1 MAASHYSELVVN
13 YTQPKNRIYQNTRT
27 SRPTD
32 YLGNNTVWVA
42 KSLFRLRFTMVKEND
57 IQCRR
62 LVVSHCNPH
71 KSSFKSILWW
81 STLASPMF
89 FSLEVT
95 RVDPCQALIG
105 KKFLE
110 RSVTAVLCW
119 FSRKVQKQL
128 KRNLRLISREKK
140 NDNKFYDGFL
150 FFRYVNNSPVVSDVQ

>member
-32 YLGNNTVWVA
+32 YLGNNTVRVA

-71 KSSFKSILWW
+71 KSSFKSI
-81 STLASPMF
+81 F
-89 FSLEVT
+89 
-95 RVDPCQALIG
+95 
-105 KKFLE
+105 
-110 RSVTAVLCW
+110 
-119 FSRKVQKQL
+119 
-128 KRNLRLISREKK
+128 
-140 NDNKFYDGFL
+140 
-150 FFRYVNNSPVVSDVQ
+150 